1 MFLNIYNLKLL
12 VCISIISIIIKIIDN
27 VVDNE
32 GYVDESKLL
41 PEKGILPYVVI
52 MMGVASMLNINIT
65 VSLIFSAYIVGM
77 FENLNMTFLFSLKG
91 YQESIIVAILG
102 ILFIGFN
109 DMISSILVISSIQL
123 IDDLIDMDKDR
134 ITQNKNYALKYGI
147 VEVSIATII
156 LFLIALFMSPNKT
169 IISFLVFGVFQ
180 FIENFIIW
188 RSLNGTR
195 NS

>member
-1 MFLNIYNLKLL
+1 
-12 VCISIISIIIKIIDN
+12 
-27 VVDNE
+27 
-32 GYVDESKLL
+32 
-41 PEKGILPYVVI
+41 
-52 MMGVASMLNINIT
+52 
-65 VSLIFSAYIVGM
+65 
-77 FENLNMTFLFSLKG
+77 
-91 YQESIIVAILG
+91 
-102 ILFIGFN
+102 
-109 DMISSILVISSIQL
+109 MISSILIISSIQL